1 MKRAGRILKK
11 ILHPPMWVQLTVPVL
26 SFAALIIIFAY
37 KKTENASAYVIFGMS
52 AYSLAVWVAGV
63 PSLVKKAKNAVMK
76 TGIVR
81 KAASSKLAA
90 RYFGDLSFRG
100 NISLCQ
106 GLAVSCFYCI
116 FRIVAAMHFASAW
129 FLSMAIYYLV
139 LCGLRAYLIVCCRRS
154 NPSNDRRCYCAAARM
169 LFLLNVSMGG
179 MVFWMVKANSAFNYP
194 GSMIYLNAL
203 YAFYAM
209 ANSIVNLV
217 KFHKFGSLILSAAKA
232 VDVVAAMMSVLG
244 LQTALLSRFSG
255 DDEVYRRMMNS
266 VTGGFVCG
274 FVILIALYMLL
285 RGRRLKEAP
294 NDFGFR
300 GDDPDSGFSQKEG

>member
-11 ILHPPMWVQLTVPVL
+11 MLHPPMWVQLTVPVL
-26 SFAALIIIFAY
+26 SFAALIIIFAC
-37 KKTENASAYVIFGMS
+37 KKTENALAYVIFGMS

-63 PSLVKKAKNAVMK
+63 PSLVKKAQNAVMK

-100 NISLCQ
+100 SISLCQ
-106 GLAVSCFYCI
+106 GLAVSCFYCV
-116 FRIVAAMHFASAW
+116 FRIVAAMHFASSW

-139 LCGLRAYLIVCCRRS
+139 LCGLRAYLIICCRRR
-154 NPSNDRRCYCAAARM
+154 NPSNDRRCYCVAARM
-169 LFLLNVSMGG
+169 LFVLNVSMCG
-179 MVFWMVKANSAFNYP
+179 MVFWMVKANFAFNYP

-203 YAFYAM
+203 YAFCAM

-232 VDVVAAMMSVLG
+232 VDVIAAMMSVLG

-266 VTGGFVCG
+266 VTGSFVCG

-285 RGRRLKEAP
+285 RGRRLKKAP
-294 NDFGFR
+294 NDFGFNEEE
-300 GDDPDSGFSQKEG
+300 PDSDFSQKEG